1 MPGVVCWPWSFA
13 LFIFRSGF
21 CLSQLDRKKERKKKA
36 HHQRHL
42 NAICA
47 FECCNGIRAKGIY
60 NSIVY
65 FFLEKEIYV
74 AFDYVDYSIYT
85 YNIPAPLLLP
95 SSIYIFSPAFD
106 LFFQRFLFCYSLS
119 SSFSFSYQFVGNMQ
133 VSSFNRPPLLSV
145 VQLRW
150 SIARPGIYDL
160 GNQQSPSWRP

>member
-1 MPGVVCWPWSFA
+1 LLYLSSGRVFA
-13 LFIFRSGF
+13 SRSWAEK
-21 CLSQLDRKKERKKKA
+21 KKERKKKA

-85 YNIPAPLLLP
+85 YNIPAPLLP
-95 SSIYIFSPAFD
+95 SSIYIFS
-106 LFFQRFLFCYSLS
+106 
-119 SSFSFSYQFVGNMQ
+119 
-133 VSSFNRPPLLSV
+133 
-145 VQLRW
+145 LRV
-150 SIARPGIYDL
+150 
-160 GNQQSPSWRP
+160 